1 MNILTTGLVI
11 HFISNIHHYALYEF
25 TRKNSVQWTVHIILR
40 SMKTFSLQFC
50 LFYQAHFL
58 QPTSH
63 GRKYCSDMVSLLLV
77 LLQTALLWWS
87 VNILAAGRCVCV
99 PRHGISSMSQQR
111 LMVFVT
117 FRLFRLVPKRKT
129 WNFRMAGLQLSFCF
143 LANYI
148 WRWTRPGNGITF
160 AHFPLPSLAW
170 QPRWDETKLAPGLY
184 STEST
189 LEIDSQRLAWQS
201 VGQTCIIQYV

>member
-63 GRKYCSDMVSLLLV
+63 GRKYCSDMVSLL

-148 WRWTRPGNGITF
+148 WRWTRPEELWN
-160 AHFPLPSLAW
+160 
-170 QPRWDETKLAPGLY
+170 ETNLSCGAG
-184 STEST
+184 
-189 LEIDSQRLAWQS
+189 RLWFFH
-201 VGQTCIIQYV
+201 V

>member
-1 MNILTTGLVI
+1 MHCMNLLEKTVCNEQCILYCVAWK
-11 HFISNIHHYALYEF
+11 HSPSSFVCFIRPTS
-25 TRKNSVQWTVHIILR
+25 S
-40 SMKTFSLQFC
+40 SLQVTAESIARIWC
-50 LFYQAHFL
+50 PCY
-58 QPTSH
+58 SYSC
-63 GRKYCSDMVSLLLV
+63 RLLSCGGLLTF
-77 LLQTALLWWS
+77 LLQ
-87 VNILAAGRCVCV
+87 VVVCV
-99 PRHGISSMSQQR
+99 PHRGISSMSQQR

-129 WNFRMAGLQLSFCF
+129 WNFKMAGLLLSFCF